1 MLDEVI
7 EKLSRHVDHLIEV
20 ERNKI
25 RELFQGLGVALITPF
40 KKDFSVDVE
49 ALERIVNHVIDNGA
63 DFLVALGTTSE
74 APTLTPEEKD
84 LVINTIIKANANR
97 LPIMLGMGGN
107 NTQAV
112 IEAIKAQD
120 FTGDR
125 SIIKSILS
133 VVPYY
138 NKPNQRGMKAHFEA
152 IADASP
158 LPVVVYNVPGRVG
171 VNLQAATCVELAKH
185 PNIIAV
191 KEASGNLQQ
200 IMEILRDKPYKFK
213 VLSGDDGITYP
224 LMALGATG
232 VISVAANAYTEPFS
246 RMMKA
251 QKEGRVEEA
260 LDLHYTML
268 RMNQLIFADG
278 NPAGI
283 KCLMHHMGLCENV
296 LRLPLV
302 PVNEKVEADII
313 EEGIYLF
320 GKQAIKQ

>member
-1 MLDEVI
+1 MKTNPFRGTGI
-7 EKLSRHVDHLIEV
+7 
-20 ERNKI
+20 
-25 RELFQGLGVALITPF
+25 ALVTPF
-40 KKDFSVDVE
+40 KHDRTIDIE
-49 ALERIVNHVIDNGA
+49 ALVRIVNHVIDNGA

-74 APTLTPEEKD
+74 APTFSAEEKR
-84 LVINTIIKANANR
+84 LVVSTILEANNGR
-97 LPIMLGMGGN
+97 LPVMLGMGGN

-112 IEAIKAQD
+112 VETIKAQD
-120 FTGDR
+120 FAG
-125 SIIKSILS
+125 IQGILS

-158 LPVVVYNVPGRVG
+158 VPVVVYNVPGRVG

-185 PNIIAV
+185 PNIVAV

-200 IMEILRDKPYKFK
+200 IMEILRDKPTDFD
-213 VLSGDDGITYP
+213 VLSGDDGITQP

-232 VISVAANAYTEPFS
+232 VISVAANAYTSQFS

-251 QKEGRVEEA
+251 QREGRTEEA
-260 LDLHYTML
+260 LRLHYAML

-283 KCLMHHMGLCENV
+283 KCLMSHIGLCQNV

-302 PVNEKVEADII
+302 PVGEKVEADII
-313 EEGIYLF
+313 EEWKTL
-320 GKQAIKQ
+320 KNK

>member
-1 MLDEVI
+1 M
-7 EKLSRHVDHLIEV
+7 KH
-20 ERNKI
+20 NPFK
-25 RELFQGLGVALITPF
+25 GTGVALVTPF
-40 KKDFSVDVE
+40 KADQSIDTD
-49 ALERIVNHVIDNGA
+49 ALTRIVNHVIDNGA
-63 DFLVALGTTSE
+63 DFLVVLGTTSE
-74 APTLTPEEKD
+74 APTLTKEEKN
-84 LVINTIIKANANR
+84 LVISTILKANAGR
-97 LPIMLGMGGN
+97 LPILLGMGGN

-112 IEAIKAQD
+112 IEAVKAQD
-120 FTGDR
+120 FVGIDG
-125 SIIKSILS
+125 ILS

-158 LPVVVYNVPGRVG
+158 VPVVVYNVPGRVG

-200 IMEILRDKPYKFK
+200 IMEILRDKPADFD
-213 VLSGDDGITYP
+213 VLSGDDGITQP

-232 VISVAANAYTEPFS
+232 VISVAANAYTSQFS

-251 QKEGRVEEA
+251 QKEGKTNDA
-260 LDLHYTML
+260 LRLHYAML
-268 RMNQLIFADG
+268 KMNQLIFADG

-283 KCLMHHMGLCENV
+283 KCLMSHIGLCENV

-302 PVNEKVEADII
+302 TANEKVENDIV
-313 EEGIYLF
+313 EEWKLL
-320 GKQAIKQ
+320 KDK

>member
-1 MLDEVI
+1 MV
-7 EKLSRHVDHLIEV
+7 
-20 ERNKI
+20 
-25 RELFQGLGVALITPF
+25 TPF
-40 KKDFSVDVE
+40 KQDYSIDLE
-49 ALERIVNHVIDNGA
+49 ALKNIVNYVIDNGA
-63 DFLVALGTTSE
+63 DFLVVLGTTSE
-74 APTLTPEEKD
+74 APTLTADEKK
-84 LVINTIIKANANR
+84 LVISTILKINNGH
-97 LPIMLGMGGN
+97 LPVMLGMGGN

-112 IEAIKAQD
+112 IEAVKAQD
-120 FTGDR
+120 FTG
-125 SIIKSILS
+125 IQGILS

-158 LPVVVYNVPGRVG
+158 VPVVVYNVPGRVG

-200 IMEILRDKPYKFK
+200 IMEILRDKPSDFD
-213 VLSGDDGITYP
+213 VLSGDDGVTQP
-224 LMALGATG
+224 LMALGAKG

-246 RMMKA
+246 RMMRA
-251 QKEGRVEEA
+251 MMEGRTDEA
-260 LDLHYTML
+260 LRLHYAML

-283 KCLMHHMGLCENV
+283 KCLMSHIGLCKNV

-302 PVNEKVEADII
+302 TVNDKVEAEIV
-313 EEGIYLF
+313 EEWENNKTY
-320 GKQAIKQ
+320 IK

>member
-1 MLDEVI
+1 M
-7 EKLSRHVDHLIEV
+7 KH
-20 ERNKI
+20 NPFK
-25 RELFQGLGVALITPF
+25 GTGVALVTPF
-40 KKDFSVDVE
+40 KADQSIDTD
-49 ALERIVNHVIDNGA
+49 ALTRIVNHVIDNGA
-63 DFLVALGTTSE
+63 DFLVVLGTTSE
-74 APTLTPEEKD
+74 APTLTKEEKS
-84 LVINTIIKANANR
+84 LVISTILKANAGR
-97 LPIMLGMGGN
+97 LPILLGMGGN

-112 IEAIKAQD
+112 IEAVKAQD
-120 FTGDR
+120 FVGIDG
-125 SIIKSILS
+125 ILS

-158 LPVVVYNVPGRVG
+158 VPVVVYNVPGRVG

-200 IMEILRDKPYKFK
+200 IMEILRDKPADFD
-213 VLSGDDGITYP
+213 VLSGDDGITQP

-232 VISVAANAYTEPFS
+232 VISVAANAYTSQFS

-251 QKEGRVEEA
+251 QKEGKTNDA
-260 LDLHYTML
+260 LRLHYAML
-268 RMNQLIFADG
+268 KMNQLIFADG

-283 KCLMHHMGLCENV
+283 KCLMSHIGLCENV

-302 PVNEKVEADII
+302 TANEKVKNDIV
-313 EEGIYLF
+313 EEWKLLND
-320 GKQAIKQ
+320 K